1 MHARGILDY
10 TVSITPQYCRN
21 AARNQNH
28 RSRRGRN
35 ECSFHSCGPYYESAH
50 DVERSQPGTVG
61 VGYDGPLSPFPQF
74 KKSDIDQNVP
84 THLGFNWATNK
95 TAITTSIRG
104 KVGGSG
110 TMRTKQLREMGVPD
124 ECFAAA
130 LQCIQNVA
138 KKRVL
143 RGSAIKDAIA
153 TVVADPSGHI
163 HCPNFGPLAESLRQA
178 DAFVAHAPIAY
189 RTWGSDIDAASHAQM
204 RQACAVP
211 GVRGAALMPDA
222 HVGYGLPIGGVL
234 AVEGAV
240 IPYAVGVDIAC
251 RMKLSVLDVDAE
263 TLTTDHD
270 RYRKAL
276 ESGTRFGVGSV
287 HERPQVHDVMDRD
300 WTVSRVT
307 REHRDRA
314 WRQLGTSGS
323 GNHFVEFGV
332 LTIDD
337 RIIGDELGLPPGRY
351 VALLSHS
358 GSRGVG
364 AAVCDT
370 YSNIA
375 RARLPRRYAECGR
388 LAWLGL
394 ETQEGQEYWQ
404 AMNLMGDYAAANHD
418 VIHRLVNKLAGAE
431 VIAGVENHHNFAW
444 KERHGD
450 RELVVHRKGAT
461 PAGEGVLGVIPGSM
475 GSPAYVVRGTGHP
488 ESFASASHGAGR
500 RMSRTEAKRHFTWG
514 AVQKDLLA
522 RGIHVLSAGADEVP
536 GVYKDIDQVM
546 AQQQDLVDVLAR
558 FDPRVVKM
566 CGDGSRAE
574 D

>member
-1 MHARGILDY
+1 
-10 TVSITPQYCRN
+10 
-21 AARNQNH
+21 
-28 RSRRGRN
+28 
-35 ECSFHSCGPYYESAH
+35 
-50 DVERSQPGTVG
+50 
-61 VGYDGPLSPFPQF
+61 
-74 KKSDIDQNVP
+74 
-84 THLGFNWATNK
+84 
-95 TAITTSIRG
+95 
-104 KVGGSG
+104 
-110 TMRTKQLREMGVPD
+110 MRTKQLREMGVPD

-130 LQCIQNVA
+130 LQCIQAVA
-138 KKRVL
+138 KNRLL
-143 RGSAIKDAIA
+143 RGQAIKDAIA
-153 TVVADPSGHI
+153 TVVASPSDHTD
-163 HCPNFGPLAESLRQA
+163 CPHFGPLAVSLSQV
-178 DAFVAHAPIAY
+178 DAFVPHTPVSY
-189 RTWGSDIDAASHAQM
+189 RTWGTDIDQASHEQM

-251 RMKLSVLDVDAE
+251 RMKLSILDGTPE
-263 TLTTDHD
+263 LLTTDHD
-270 RYRKAL
+270 RFRKAL
-276 ESGTRFGVGSV
+276 EEGTRFGVGSV
-287 HERPQVHDVMDRD
+287 HQRPQNHDVMDQD

-332 LTIDD
+332 LTI
-337 RIIGDELGLPPGRY
+337 GDETDLQDEAKATTAFNELGLPPGRY

-375 RARLPRRYAECGR
+375 RSRLPRRYAECGR
-388 LAWLGL
+388 LAWLDL
-394 ETQEGQEYWQ
+394 ETEEGQEYWA

-418 VIHRLVNKLAGAE
+418 VIHRLVSKLAGAE

-444 KERHGD
+444 KEMHGD
-450 RELVVHRKGAT
+450 RELIVHRKGAT

-475 GSPAYVVRGTGHP
+475 GSPAYVVSGKGHP
-488 ESFASASHGAGR
+488 DSYASASHGAGR

-522 RGIHVLSAGADEVP
+522 RGIHVISAGSDEVP
-536 GVYKDIDQVM
+536 GVYKDIDEVM
-546 AQQQDLVDVLAR
+546 AQQQDLVNVLAR
-558 FDPRVVKM
+558 FDPKVVKM